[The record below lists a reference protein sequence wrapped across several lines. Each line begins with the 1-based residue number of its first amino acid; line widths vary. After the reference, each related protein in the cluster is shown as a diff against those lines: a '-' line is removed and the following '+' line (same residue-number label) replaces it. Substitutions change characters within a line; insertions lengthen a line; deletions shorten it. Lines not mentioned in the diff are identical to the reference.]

1 MIDRIP
7 FLFSRQQRYKTYV
20 TFFLA
25 CVLCFGLLMLS
36 GCGVRSRSP
45 TAPIELTL
53 WHGINPPPNRDI
65 FQKLVDRFNQTH
77 PTIHVTALYVGQAD
91 QQLPKILT
99 AVLGDAP
106 PDILWFSAM
115 ITGQLVELGGVHPI
129 GDWLNAS
136 PLKADIEPSL
146 LEGMTLDG
154 KIWSVPMAANNVGI
168 FYRPSL
174 FKAAGITQ
182 LPQTWEQFRQTAKQ
196 LTRDT
201 NGDGKI
207 DRYGMLLPLGKGEW
221 TVFTWLPFL
230 FSAGGE
236 LLDGNRP
243 NLVNPEAIAALQ
255 LWADLRRDGSAILS
269 APERGYEI
277 NDFLSGR
284 IAMQL
289 TGPWTLGELETARR
303 ESGVDYDVMPIPA
316 NREQASVVGGENLF
330 VMNTT
335 PEREQASLEFLTYVL
350 SPEFQTSWAL
360 STGYLPISLSAKKSS
375 VYQDFLE
382 EKPTIDVFVKQM
394 SVARSRPIIA
404 KYVRLSDRLGQA
416 IEETLLGHS
425 PEAALKKAQDR
436 LELIW

>member
-1 MIDRIP
+1 MIDRIS
-7 FLFSRQQRYKTYV
+7 LFFWTQQRYKTYV
-20 TFFLA
+20 AIVLA
-25 CVLCFGLLMLS
+25 CVLSFGLLMLS
-36 GCGVRSRSP
+36 GCGVRSVS
-45 TAPIELTL
+45 TNAPIELTL
-53 WHGINPPPNRDI
+53 WHGINPPPNREI

-77 PTIHVTALYVGQAD
+77 PDIHVTALYVGQAD

-99 AVLGDAP
+99 AVLGDAS

-115 ITGQLVELGGVHPI
+115 ITGQLVELGGIHPI

-154 KIWSVPMAANNVGI
+154 QIWSVPMAANNVGV

-182 LPQTWEQFRQTAKQ
+182 PPQTWEQFRQAAKQ

-255 LWADLRRDGSAILS
+255 LWSDLRRDGSAILS
-269 APERGYEI
+269 GPERGYEI

-284 IAMQL
+284 VAMQL
-289 TGPWTLGELETARR
+289 TGPWTLGELEAARR
-303 ESGVDYDVMPIPA
+303 ESGVDYDVMPIPG
-316 NREQASVVGGENLF
+316 NRERASVVGGENLF

-335 PEREQASLEFLTYVL
+335 PEREKASLEFLSYVL

-360 STGYLPISLSAKKSS
+360 DTGYLPISLSAINSS
-375 VYQDFLE
+375 KYQDFLE

-416 IEETLLGHS
+416 IEETLLGNS
-425 PEAALKKAQDR
+425 PEAALKKAQAR